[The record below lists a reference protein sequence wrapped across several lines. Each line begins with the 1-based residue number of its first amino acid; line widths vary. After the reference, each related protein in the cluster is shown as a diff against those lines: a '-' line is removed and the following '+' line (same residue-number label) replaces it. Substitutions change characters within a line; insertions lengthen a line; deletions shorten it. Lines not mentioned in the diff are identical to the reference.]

1 MYDYT
6 ESFQTEYVG
15 LTWGIA
21 IAIFLGSMGGTFL
34 VAGSVMWHKWYYEW

>member
-1 MYDYT
+1 M
-6 ESFQTEYVG
+6 FQTEYVG

-21 IAIFLGSMGGTFL
+21 IAIVLGSMGGTFL